1 VLELAGLALLGFV
14 VGAYG
19 TVIGAGGG
27 FILVPVLLILYPD
40 YEPEQLTAVSLAVV
54 FANATSG
61 SIAYG
66 RQRRIDYLTGLLFAA
81 ASAPGV
87 VAGALVVHL
96 VPQRQFSALFGVLLL
111 LLAVVAIRGSSAA
124 SRTPNLGSNAAIRA
138 PIRGRG
144 VLVRH
149 LSDPEGRTYVYGYK
163 LWQGIA
169 ISAGVGFVSSLF
181 GIGGGVIHVPAMILI
196 LHIPVQYAVATSHFV
211 LAFMAGG
218 ATLIHLLDG
227 SLGGEQLVKAV
238 ALGVGAVPG
247 AQVGAILSHRIKGRA
262 VLLLLSAAIVVL
274 GVRVLLRA
282 AFAI

>member
-1 VLELAGLALLGFV
+1 MLELAGLAVLGFV

-19 TVIGAGGG
+19 TIIGAGGG

-40 YEPEQLTAVSLAVV
+40 YDPAQLTAVSLAVV

-61 SIAYG
+61 SVAYS
-66 RQRRIDYLTGLLFAA
+66 RQKRIDYLTGLLFAA

-96 VPQRQFSALFGVLLL
+96 IPQRLFSGLFGVMLL
-111 LLAVVAIRGSSAA
+111 LLAVVAIRGS
-124 SRTPNLGSNAAIRA
+124 RERIRE

-149 LSDPEGRTYVYGYK
+149 VTDPEGRTYVYAYK

-169 ISAGVGFVSSLF
+169 ISAGVGFISSLF
-181 GIGGGVIHVPAMILI
+181 GIGGGVIHVPAMII
-196 LHIPVQYAVATSHFV
+196 VLHIPVAYAVATSHFV
-211 LAFMAGG
+211 LAFMSGG

-227 SLGGEQLVKAV
+227 SLGGEQLVKAA
-238 ALGVGAVPG
+238 ALAVGAVPG

-262 VLLLLSAAIVVL
+262 VLWMLSVAIVVL
-274 GVRVLLRA
+274 GVRVILRA
-282 AFAI
+282 AFGI